1 MATEPKVKFKHPFLQ
16 EIVPEEFHADDIS
29 TESTSVENDHL
40 SYYNIVLYTT
50 YSPVDV
56 KEEYSIYLNE
66 IRKTTEDYFDRF
78 EVVKKYVNVQLEEG
92 SITGY
97 ILHGYKA
104 TPLKP
109 APCFIAMNKLK
120 KFQVKKKTFLN
131 GPLKDNEFIQKKGKH
146 YA

>member
-1 MATEPKVKFKHPFLQ
+1 MATEPKVKFKN
-16 EIVPEEFHADDIS
+16 IPELIEPGESHVMDFS
-29 TESTSVENDHL
+29 TESTTVEDDHL

-56 KEEYSIYLNE
+56 KEENSIYLNE

-78 EVVKKYVNVQLEEG
+78 EVVKKYANAQLEEG

-109 APCFIAMNKLK
+109 GPCFIAMNKVK

>member
-1 MATEPKVKFKHPFLQ
+1 MATEPKVKFKGYGTQ
-16 EIVPEEFHADDIS
+16 GIIPEEFHAIDLS
-29 TESTSVENDHL
+29 TESPPVENDHL

-78 EVVKKYVNVQLEEG
+78 EVVKKYANAQLEEG

-97 ILHGYKA
+97 ILHGYKVS
-104 TPLKP
+104 PLKTGSST
-109 APCFIAMNKLK
+109 IAMNKVK